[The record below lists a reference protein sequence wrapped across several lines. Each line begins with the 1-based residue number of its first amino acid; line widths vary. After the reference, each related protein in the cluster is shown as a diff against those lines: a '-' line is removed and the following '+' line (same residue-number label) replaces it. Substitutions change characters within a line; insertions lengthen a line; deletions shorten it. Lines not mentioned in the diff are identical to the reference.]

1 MEINKKMTIEEII
14 NVDKRIANVLMA
26 SGMHCLGCVMAS
38 GENLEQACGVH
49 GIDCDELVDRINTM
63 LAE

>member
-1 MEINKKMTIEEII
+1 
-14 NVDKRIANVLMA
+14 
-26 SGMHCLGCVMAS
+26 MAS

-49 GIDCDELVDRINTM
+49 GINCDELVERINTM

>member
-14 NVDKRIANVLMA
+14 YVDKRIANVLMA

-49 GIDCDELVDRINTM
+49 GINCDELVERINTM